1 MQFLT
6 KIYNNVKVKW
16 PSILRII
23 FMAVS
28 VKQLLYPTLFCGI
41 LLEENHYT
49 YKYKAYQVELF
60 NFLRNCYS
68 STSTY
73 CLFKKK
79 KKNPYFFLQYF
90 FLHCCQ
96 ISLLDE
102 L

>member
-1 MQFLT
+1 
-6 KIYNNVKVKW
+6 
-16 PSILRII
+16 
-23 FMAVS
+23 MAVS
-28 VKQLLYPTLFCGI
+28 VKQLFYPTLFCGI

-60 NFLRNCYS
+60 NLLRNCYS

-73 CLFKKK
+73 CLLKQKKER
-79 KKNPYFFLQYF
+79 FSIFSLQYF